1 MLTREEVMQAL
12 ARTMHPEIAYSLVD
26 LGMIKHVSVEKEKV
40 IVTINLPF
48 MGVPIKQELVR
59 IVTEAVANADQTPQI
74 EVQFA
79 TMSQEE
85 REEFITKAREKWR
98 P

>member
-1 MLTREEVMQAL
+1 MITTEQVMQAL

-26 LGMIKHVSVEKEKV
+26 LGMIRHVSIEKEKV

-48 MGVPIKQELVR
+48 MGVPIREELTR
-59 IVTEAVANADQTPQI
+59 IVREAVTSEDQTSQV
-74 EVQFA
+74 EVQYA